1 MGGCRV
7 NKKSYNGSMTF
18 ADGRTLTIKN
28 QKAENER
35 DVIRILVDEYCLK
48 QTIIAIVVV
57 ENKIEE

>member
-1 MGGCRV
+1 
-7 NKKSYNGSMTF
+7 MTF